1 MSYILTDEQ
10 VNTILTA
17 LFVRRETL
25 KNIDSKIAREEWAR
39 IDKAWKELFYQAN
52 N

>member
-17 LFVRRETL
+17 LFVRGETL
-25 KNIDSKIAREEWAR
+25 KGIESKNAREEYAR
-39 IDKAWKELFYQAN
+39 IDDAWKELFYQSH
-52 N
+52 